1 MKSQREK
8 KCVTAAGQAVFN
20 TILGVE
26 CAVEAQQAF
35 PLVGVRVYL
44 QTSDSPAKT
53 EPYTTPPMEHY
64 THKYKRSLQEK
75 KNRCLCTYRLIITA
89 DFTVMVGGCR

>member
-1 MKSQREK
+1 MKSQRERERSL
-8 KCVTAAGQAVFN
+8 TAAGQAVFN

-35 PLVGVRVYL
+35 PLVGVCVYL
-44 QTSDSPAKT
+44 QTTDSSAKT

-64 THKYKRSLQEK
+64 THKHKMSLQEK
-75 KNRCLCTYRLIITA
+75 KNTYLWETGHLYTGTDRLLL
-89 DFTVMVGGCR
+89 

>member
-1 MKSQREK
+1 M
-8 KCVTAAGQAVFN
+8 FN

-35 PLVGVRVYL
+35 PLVGVCVYL
-44 QTSDSPAKT
+44 QTTDSSAKT

-64 THKYKRSLQEK
+64 THKHKMSLQEK
-75 KNRCLCTYRLIITA
+75 KKEHIFMRNWSFIHGHRPAITV
-89 DFTVMVGGCR
+89 DRYSRDDGGCLHQMILL